1 MFKVSFLHARF
12 LSLALLLVFS
22 SLLAACGG
30 DNSTA
35 TPATSNPAAG
45 TTPTAASAGSSS
57 GAINV
62 TLTEW
67 SISPAAIN
75 VPAGHVTFNLTNNG
89 KYPHN
94 FGVMVNGTDMK
105 SPNVAPGTSATF
117 AVDLTAGTY
126 NTLCD
131 LPTHKDKGMAGT
143 IVVQ

>member
-12 LSLALLLVFS
+12 ASLALLLVFS

-35 TPATSNPAAG
+35 TPATNPAAG
-45 TTPTAASAGSSS
+45 TTPTAASAGST

-62 TLTEW
+62 TLTEF
-67 SISPAAIN
+67 SITPAAIT
-75 VPAGHVTFNLTNNG
+75 VPAGHVTFNLTNTG

-105 SPNVAPGTSATF
+105 SPNVAPGTSASF
-117 AVDLTAGTY
+117 ALDLTAGTY
-126 NTLCD
+126 STLCD
-131 LPTHKDKGMAGT
+131 LPGHKDKGMAGT